1 MANELIVK
9 RSLEIKAPASR
20 VWDILTDPEHTKK
33 YMFGCE
39 VISDWK
45 PGSTLIWKGAADG
58 IVYVKGNLVRLEK
71 EKLFEFTVF
80 DPNAGIDDIPAN
92 YTTVTIELTPENSS
106 TTLTVTQGDFAGMAD
121 GENRFMSAEAGW
133 DMVLPRIK
141 EMAEK

>member
-39 VISDWK
+39 VFSDWK

-141 EMAEK
+141 EMAEQ

>member
-141 EMAEK
+141 EMAEQ